1 MRTANF
7 APLYRSTVGF
17 DHLFRLLD
25 TMASDANEQNA
36 YPPYNI
42 ERTAENQYRITMAVA
57 GFKTDDIHVELKEGA
72 LTIRA
77 HRKADDGDG
86 KREFLHRGIAERA
99 FERRFQLADYVEVTG
114 AKIADGL
121 LHVHLERNLPERMKP
136 RVIEISADE
145 TAGAKTAQIEAAA

>member
-25 TMASDANEQNA
+25 TMTTETGENTG

-42 ERTAENQYRITMAVA
+42 ERTGENAYRITMAVA
-57 GFKTDDIHVELKEGA
+57 GFAADDIHVEVKEGA

-77 HRKADDGDG
+77 QKDGGDKDD
-86 KREFLHRGIAERA
+86 REFLHRGIAERS
-99 FERRFQLADYVEVTG
+99 FERRFQLADYVEVSG
-114 AKIADGL
+114 ADIADGL
-121 LHVHLERNLPERMKP
+121 LHVQLERNLPDRMKP
-136 RVIEISADE
+136 RTVEI
-145 TAGAKTAQIEAAA
+145 TTNGATSQKPQQIEAAA